1 MTAIKTA
8 RADSPRGPRT
18 ACPGNTLSGVRA
30 AAPDK
35 SASHR
40 AVILSALAHGTSRI
54 TGLLESADVMA
65 TAGAV
70 KALGAH
76 VARASDGS
84 WTITGCDWTSP
95 AGPLDLGNAGTGVRL
110 LMGAAARFDLE
121 AVFTGD
127 ESLSRRPMGR
137 VLDPLRLMGARSEAT
152 EGGRLP
158 ARLFGTSRLTP
169 MTYTPP
175 VASAQVK
182 SAVLFAGLGAHGE
195 TVVIEPHAT
204 RAQTEVMA
212 PLFGADMSVERH
224 GPGLTAR
231 VRGGRTLTP
240 CDLEIPGDPSSAA
253 FLIAAALITEGSDV
267 TVTGVMTNEARFG
280 LYETLR
286 EMGADLQITP
296 AGTRCGEP
304 LADIRARFSALKGVV
319 VPEERAPSM
328 IDEYPVLS
336 VIAAFAEGETR
347 MLGLAE
353 LRAKESDRLAAS
365 AAMLRANGVG
375 VALGP
380 DSLTVT
386 GCGPK
391 GAPGGGEVITDH
403 DHRLAMAGLVFGLAA
418 QNPVR
423 VDDVAMIATSYP
435 GFFADFAALG
445 AQITSDPA

>member
-1 MTAIKTA
+1 MTAFETVRAARARGPKTA
-8 RADSPRGPRT
+8 R
-18 ACPGNTLSGVRA
+18 PGSALTGTRR

-40 AVILSALAHGTSRI
+40 AVLLSALAHGTSRI

-70 KALGAH
+70 RALGAEL
-76 VARASDGS
+76 ARGDDGV
-84 WTITGCDWTSP
+84 WTITGRDWTSP
-95 AGPLDLGNAGTGVRL
+95 AAPLDLGNAGTGVRL

-137 VLDPLRLMGARSEAT
+137 VLDPLNAMGVRSEAA

-158 ARLFGTSRLTP
+158 ARLFGTSRLSP

-182 SAVLFAGLGAHGE
+182 SAVLLAGLGADGE
-195 TVVIEPHAT
+195 TMVIEPRAT

-212 PLFGADMSVERH
+212 PLFGAEMSVERD
-224 GPGLTAR
+224 GAGLVAR
-231 VRGGRTLTP
+231 VRGGKTLTP

-253 FLIAAALITEGSDV
+253 FLIAAALITEGSDI

-304 LADIRARFSALKGVV
+304 LADIRARFSALKGVT
-319 VPEERAPSM
+319 VPAERAPSM
-328 IDEYPVLS
+328 IDEYPILAV
-336 VIAAFAEGETR
+336 VAAFASGRTR
-347 MLGLAE
+347 MLGLEE

-365 AAMLRANGVG
+365 AALLTANGVA
-375 VALGP
+375 VELGE
-380 DSLTVT
+380 DSLVVT
-386 GCGPK
+386 GCGAA
-391 GAPGGGEVITDH
+391 GAPGGGEVVTDH

-418 QNPVR
+418 RDPVR

-435 GFFADFAALG
+435 GFFDDMEAVG
-445 AQITSDPA
+445 AQIG

>member
-1 MTAIKTA
+1 MTAIETT
-8 RADSPRGPRT
+8 RADAERGPRT
-18 ACPGNTLSGVRA
+18 ALSGNALSGVRA

-70 KALGAH
+70 KALGAEL
-76 VARASDGS
+76 VRASDGA
-84 WTITGCDWTSP
+84 WMITGRDWTSP
-95 AGPLDLGNAGTGVRL
+95 SGPLDLGNAGTGVRL

-137 VLDPLRLMGARSEAT
+137 VLDPLSQMGVRSEAA

-158 ARLFGTSRLTP
+158 ARLFGSSRLKS

-182 SAVLFAGLGAHGE
+182 SAVLFAGLGADGE
-195 TVVIEPHAT
+195 TVVIEPRAT

-212 PLFGADMSVERH
+212 PLFGAEMSVERS
-224 GPGLTAR
+224 GAGLSVR
-231 VRGGRTLTP
+231 VRGGRTLSP

-253 FLIAAALITEGSDV
+253 FLMAAALITEGSDV

-319 VPEERAPSM
+319 VPAERAPSM
-328 IDEYPVLS
+328 IDEYPILS
-336 VIAAFAEGETR
+336 VIAAFAHGETR
-347 MLGLAE
+347 MLGLEE

-375 VALGP
+375 VELGP

-391 GAPGGGEVITDH
+391 SAPGGGEVITDH
-403 DHRLAMAGLVFGLAA
+403 DHRLAMSGLVFGLAA
-418 QNPVR
+418 REPVR

-435 GFFADFAALG
+435 GFFADMAAIG
-445 AQITSDPA
+445 ADITPDPA